1 MKGEYGSNLAVKIIR
16 NNSIMKK
23 AAEKELEIL
32 KVLNDPSDRNNI
44 VRLLDSAEHKEHVIM
59 CFEGFSFNLREVLNK
74 FGKGVGLSIDAV
86 RSYSRQML
94 NGLYHMGKQ
103 RVIHQDLKP
112 DNILVSADFLR
123 IKVRFIQRSIV
134 PLYTCNILFRPL
146 PSSLGRSPSRPR
158 LRSATWDPAA
168 SRTTA
173 IAAPPLT
180 SCLVSTGAPRS

>member
-123 IKVRFIQRSIV
+123 IKVRSYNGASF
-134 PLYTCNILFRPL
+134 LYIHLTYCFVRFPL
-146 PSSLGRSPSRPR
+146 PSGLTILPS
-158 LRSATWDPAA
+158 LRSATWDLAA
-168 SRTTA
+168 SRTTV

-180 SCLVSTGAPRS
+180 WCLVSTGAPRS